1 MKTLFLILV
10 LSSTYL
16 CSQNLVPNPS
26 FEEYDEELFYWYP
39 ENTDTFT
46 FNAVSYPPLHWVDAF
61 RSPNYLTP
69 IDDSIRTFFFDFGT
83 EGYQNY
89 YLPART
95 GSHYIMLISYEFR
108 MPTFLYVNAREY
120 TTNQLKEPLQAGV
133 EYCISF
139 FVKQA
144 PGRCTASID
153 QLGAIVTHE
162 ELNGYFSFY
171 EGDEYIPPN
180 STENVLKTFEPQAL
194 SPVGELV
201 ENQEEWLKVS
211 GSFIAEGGEE
221 FISLGCFINDTLLT
235 RNSENLCEDSGMG
248 YSRTYGSYFFDDVSV
263 YRCDEIHYQADAGK
277 EECITSGDSI
287 QLGAHDY
294 EDYFY
299 EWRVN
304 GSVFSTEGMPWVSP
318 DTTSIYGLYQQDF
331 AFNETWSEVSVVVLE
346 NPEDEC
352 VGLGLNEQ
360 LESEISIYPNPSNGI
375 YKLESPYLIEYI
387 EVYNVIGELLST
399 SPVHAKEFEL
409 DIQQRTKGIYFVK
422 MSIGEQ
428 SIWKK
433 ILNE

>member
-201 ENQEEWLKVS
+201 ENQEEWLMVS

-221 FISLGCFINDTLLT
+221 FISLGCFI
-235 RNSENLCEDSGMG
+235 
-248 YSRTYGSYFFDDVSV
+248 
-263 YRCDEIHYQADAGK
+263 
-277 EECITSGDSI
+277 
-287 QLGAHDY
+287 
-294 EDYFY
+294 
-299 EWRVN
+299 
-304 GSVFSTEGMPWVSP
+304 GSVAL
-318 DTTSIYGLYQQDF
+318 IYQ
-331 AFNETWSEVSVVVLE
+331 
-346 NPEDEC
+346 
-352 VGLGLNEQ
+352 
-360 LESEISIYPNPSNGI
+360 I
-375 YKLESPYLIEYI
+375 
-387 EVYNVIGELLST
+387 
-399 SPVHAKEFEL
+399 
-409 DIQQRTKGIYFVK
+409 
-422 MSIGEQ
+422 
-428 SIWKK
+428 
-433 ILNE
+433 